1 MNNQKHT
8 NLDPVKISVVTVCYN
23 MAEYIEQTI
32 KSVLDQDYP
41 NLEILALNDNSSD
54 NTGQIIAQYETN
66 HSQVSGYEGESLPAD
81 WLGKNW
87 ACWQLSRVAKG
98 NILLFVDADTWHN
111 RNAIS
116 SGPGPDAPLPIE

>member
-1 MNNQKHT
+1 MI
-8 NLDPVKISVVTVCYN
+8 ISLIILCLFCLITAINIICGPYLRRAKQPNRFPLV
-23 MAEYIEQTI
+23 
-32 KSVLDQDYP
+32 SVLVPARNEELNIGRCLDSLLNQDYP

-87 ACWQLSRVAKG
+87 ACWQTA
-98 NILLFVDADTWHN
+98 T
-111 RNAIS
+111 
-116 SGPGPDAPLPIE
+116 